1 MSTATKH
8 QLRIA
13 KKTYHSPGLELL
25 GGMTYTQALEILRQ
39 HEVKVSETKIV
50 EDTNWLNNLG
60 KTNKV

>member
-25 GGMTYTQALEILRQ
+25 GGMTYTQALEILRR
-39 HEVKVSETKIV
+39 HKVKVSETKIV

-60 KTNKV
+60 KFNEV